1 MNDER
6 QAKEDIQKKRCESI
20 SIREHVYARQRRKS
34 DGEIDIIII
43 DTAFLF
49 TGV

>member
-6 QAKEDIQKKRCESI
+6 QAKEDIQRKKCESI

-34 DGEIDIIII
+34 DGEADV
-43 DTAFLF
+43 FLF
-49 TGV
+49 TGA